1 MKVLLVDD
9 ERIVI
14 EHIRQMLPWEHYD
27 FEIVGTAS
35 NGKSALRLCK
45 ELQPQIVIVD
55 IRMPVM
61 DGLELIRTVG
71 QGNMGIKFIVMSSY
85 EDFEYAR
92 KAIALQSVQCY
103 LLKHELTP
111 EKLLQELLKAKG
123 ASEIDQEKKKLI
135 RNERIKEFLMGTD
148 DVSVFKFE
156 SKKPPFGLILI
167 QPDLPF
173 TLSGVNASSLLR
185 AFKWKPEERMLL
197 NALNPWQ
204 IISEFSVEAG
214 KFAAM
219 LVPGSPTLATS
230 TVSLRNVLVDLQS
243 RLKQTSLSY
252 SIFYI
257 LHDEDTTTL
266 PSSFKQLIQAAR
278 HSIFI
283 NNHALVD
290 TATLRIRH
298 EHRTNVSKIDRFD
311 KLNACLKLQNI
322 DELES
327 IIELMFKHVTV
338 PVWDLKALHD
348 IINGLTDLINNKRA
362 TKGLT
367 EMDPLNSR
375 DFAPIYDV
383 QALCS
388 RFVQLLVEA
397 FIDRREAHLSTKL
410 QKALRYI
417 QEHYEAEI
425 SIEDVSN
432 AIGISASYLH
442 QLCKKELNQTFLDY
456 LTDYRIHQAKQILTF
471 ENIKMSEVASKVGYR
486 SPQHFSQVFKKKT
499 GMLPHQY
506 RDGGEQK

>member
-1 MKVLLVDD
+1 VKVLLVDD

-27 FEIVGTAS
+27 FEIVGSAS
-35 NGKSALRLCK
+35 NGKSALRLCR

-61 DGLELIRTVG
+61 DGLELIRNVG
-71 QGNMGIKFIVMSSY
+71 EGNLGIKFIVMSSY

-111 EKLLQELLKAKG
+111 DKLLQELLTAKE
-123 ASEIDQEKKKLI
+123 ACENDQEKERKL
-135 RNERIKEFLMGTD
+135 RNERIKGFLMGTD
-148 DVSVFKFE
+148 DVPNYQFE
-156 SKKPPFGLILI
+156 SKKPPFALILI
-167 QPDLPF
+167 QPDQPF
-173 TLSGVNASSLLR
+173 TLSAENTSNPKRV
-185 AFKWKPEERMLL
+185 FKWKPEERMLL
-197 NALNPWQ
+197 NDLNPWQ
-204 IISEFSVEAG
+204 IVSEFSVEAG
-214 KFAAM
+214 QFAAM
-219 LVPGSPTLATS
+219 LVPSSPTLATA
-230 TVSLRNVLVDLQS
+230 TASLRNVLTDIQS
-243 RLKQTSLSY
+243 RLKQTNLSY

-257 LHDEDTTTL
+257 LHDEETTKL
-266 PSSFKQLIQAAR
+266 PSSFKRVIDAAR

-283 NNHALVD
+283 NKHALVD
-290 TATLRIRH
+290 IATLKINYDQRSSV
-298 EHRTNVSKIDRFD
+298 NKIDRFD
-311 KLNACLKLQNI
+311 KLNECLKLQKI

-327 IIELMFKHVTV
+327 IIKLMFKQVTL
-338 PVWDLKALHD
+338 PVWDLRALHHM
-348 IINGLTDLINNKRA
+348 IGGLTDLLNNKRDMI
-362 TKGLT
+362 GLT
-367 EMDPLNSR
+367 EVDPLDSR
-375 DFAPIYDV
+375 DFAPIHDI

-417 QEHYEAEI
+417 QEHYEEEM
-425 SIEDVSN
+425 SIDDVSY

-442 QLCKKELNQTFLDY
+442 QLCKKELKITFLDY

-471 ENIKMSEVASKVGYR
+471 ENIKMIEVASKVGYR

-506 RDGGEQK
+506 RDRGEL

>member
-1 MKVLLVDD
+1 VKVILVDD

-14 EHIRQMLPWEHYD
+14 EHIRQMLPWEQYD
-27 FEIVGTAS
+27 FEIVGSAS

-45 ELQPQIVIVD
+45 ELLPQIVIVD

-71 QGNMGIKFIVMSSY
+71 ESNMGIKFIVMSSY

-92 KAIALQSVQCY
+92 KAIALKSVQCY

-111 EKLLQELLKAKG
+111 DKLLQELLKAKG
-123 ASEIDQEKKKLI
+123 ACEIDQEKEKMI
-135 RNERIKEFLMGTD
+135 RNERIKDFLMGTD
-148 DVSVFKFE
+148 DVSVVQFE
-156 SKKPPFGLILI
+156 SKKPPFVLILI
-167 QPDLPF
+167 QADRPF
-173 TLSGVNASSLLR
+173 TVSGENASSLLR

-197 NALNPWQ
+197 NDLKHWQ

-214 KFAAM
+214 QFAAM
-219 LVPGSPTLATS
+219 LVPSSPTLAAATA
-230 TVSLRNVLVDLQS
+230 SLRNVLAALQS
-243 RLKQTSLSY
+243 RLKQTNLSY

-266 PSSFKQLIQAAR
+266 PLSFKRLLQAAR

-290 TATLRIRH
+290 AATLKISH
-298 EHRTNVSKIDRFD
+298 EQRLNVSKIDRFD
-311 KLNACLKLQNI
+311 KLNECLKLQKI

-327 IIELMFKHVTV
+327 AIELMFKHVTI
-338 PVWDLKALHD
+338 PVWDLRALHD
-348 IINGLTDLINNKRA
+348 IVNGLTDLINNKRA
-362 TKGLT
+362 MKGLT
-367 EMDPLNSR
+367 EIDPLNSR

-397 FIDRREAHLSTKL
+397 FTDRREVQLSTKL

-417 QEHYEAEI
+417 QEHYEEEI
-425 SIEDVSN
+425 NIDDVSY

-471 ENIKMSEVASKVGYR
+471 ENIKMAEVASKVGYR
-486 SPQHFSQVFKKKT
+486 SPQHFSQLFKKKT

-506 RDGGEQK
+506 RDGGEHK